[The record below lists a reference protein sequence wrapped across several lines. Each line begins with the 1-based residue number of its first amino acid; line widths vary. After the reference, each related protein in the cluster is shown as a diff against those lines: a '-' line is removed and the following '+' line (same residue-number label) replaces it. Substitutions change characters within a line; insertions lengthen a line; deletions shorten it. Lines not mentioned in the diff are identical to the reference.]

1 MNINALCFFFRYFDF
16 FLIKKFER
24 FKKRMRFELKIA
36 IYNVLF
42 K

>member
-1 MNINALCFFFRYFDF
+1 MLYFFCYIDF

-24 FKKRMRFELKIA
+24 FKKRVKFEFEIA
-36 IYNVLF
+36 TRNVLF